1 MIGMHGFTRS
11 RLVPAL
17 VLAVLATGMTSCSS
31 VSGSGSGSKGSIEI
45 GGLGELTGPKA
56 GFGSG
61 VMQGM
66 QAAKTVVNNAGGVM
80 GRKLDIVVGTDNS
93 DPVDAI
99 PVAQK
104 QIQLNNV
111 VSEVGE
117 AGASA
122 QAIESLYTKSKVPL
136 FTAGGDTFFD
146 KNTDPYVWR
155 LTPSDSQLGVAMA
168 LYAQSKGY
176 KRAVTMFT
184 INAVQ
189 QALQSSAVAAY
200 KGLGGN
206 VLGQFNLQPDLTSYK
221 SEVSRVVALKPD
233 VIFVEMDPGTA
244 SVVFKNFASIGKL
257 TTPFVGTD
265 DMIGSSTI
273 QAVGASTAHRI
284 LVNLEG
290 GTFSSPAATNFLAA
304 VKASANAAPLPNAS
318 YGYDGIIIDAL
329 AMQQAQSTNGTA
341 VVAAIP
347 KVTAPG
353 GTVVYDYA
361 TGLSL
366 LKAGKRITYVGASGP
381 YDYNKYHN
389 VFGPFIAVQA
399 TGSGGNYQTVSS
411 LTAAQL
417 QKATPAS

>member
-1 MIGMHGFTRS
+1 MRARRNARFA
-11 RLVPAL
+11 PAL
-17 VLAVLATGMTSCSS
+17 ALAVLATVLAGCGSSTSG
-31 VSGSGSGSKGSIEI
+31 GSGTSASPIQI

-66 QAAKTVVNNAGGVM
+66 QAAKAEVNQAGGVM
-80 GRKLDIVVGTDNS
+80 GRQLNIVVGTDNS
-93 DPVDAI
+93 DAVDAI

-104 QIQLNNV
+104 QIQLNHV
-111 VSEVGE
+111 VAEVGE

-122 QAIESLYTKSKVPL
+122 QAVEPLYSKSKIPL
-136 FTAGGDTFFD
+136 FTAGGATFFD
-146 KNTDPYVWR
+146 KSTDPYLWR

-176 KRAVTMFT
+176 KTAVTMFT
-184 INAVQ
+184 INEVQ
-189 QALQSSAVAAY
+189 QALQAQTVAAF

-206 VLGQFNLQPDLTSYK
+206 VLGQLNLQPDLTSYQ

-244 SVVFKNFASIGKL
+244 SVVFKNFDSIGKL

-265 DMIGSSTI
+265 DMIGSSTLD
-273 QAVGASTAHRI
+273 AVGAATAKRV

-290 GTFSSPAATNFLAA
+290 GTFDSPAATAYVNA
-304 VKASANAAPLPNAS
+304 VKASANAAPLPNSS

-329 AMQQAQSTNGTA
+329 AMEEAKSTNGPA
-341 VVAAIP
+341 VIAAVP

-361 TGLSL
+361 TGLKL
-366 LKAGKRITYVGASGP
+366 LQEGKRITYVGASGP
-381 YDYNKYHN
+381 YDYNKFHN

-399 TGSGGNYQTVSS
+399 TGTGSSYQTIAT
-411 LTAAQL
+411 LTATQL
-417 QKATPAS
+417 QTATPVS

>member
-1 MIGMHGFTRS
+1 MHGFMRS
-11 RLVPAL
+11 ALASALGL
-17 VLAVLATGMTSCSS
+17 VLVAAGVSGCSS
-31 VSGSGSGSKGSIEI
+31 SSGSGSGGSKGTIQI

-80 GRKLDIVVGTDNS
+80 GRKINIVVGTDNS

-111 VSEVGE
+111 VAEVGE

-122 QAIESLYTKSKVPL
+122 QAIEALYTKSKIPL

-189 QALQSSAVAAY
+189 QALQASAVKAY
-200 KGLGGN
+200 EGLGGS
-206 VLGQFNLQPDLTSYK
+206 VVGQLNLQPDLTSYQ
-221 SEVSRVVALKPD
+221 SEVSRVVSLHPD

-273 QAVGASTAHRI
+273 QAVGAATSHRI

-290 GTFSSPAATNFLAA
+290 GTFDSPAAANFLSA
-304 VKASANAAPLPNAS
+304 VKASAKAAPLPNSS

-329 AMQQAQSTNGTA
+329 AMQEAQSTKGTA
-341 VVAAIP
+341 VIAAIP
-347 KVTAPG
+347 KVTTAG

-361 TGLSL
+361 TGLKL

-381 YDYNKYHN
+381 YNYNKYNN

-399 TGSGGNYQTVSS
+399 TGSGNNYQTIAS
-411 LTAAQL
+411 LTANQL

>member
-1 MIGMHGFTRS
+1 
-11 RLVPAL
+11 VA
-17 VLAVLATGMTSCSS
+17 AVTVSAVTIAACSS
-31 VSGSGSGSKGSIEI
+31 APGSGSSSGSKSTIEI

-66 QAAKTVVNNAGGVM
+66 QAATTVVNDAGGVM
-80 GRKLDIVVGTDNS
+80 GRKISIVVGTDNS

-104 QIQLNNV
+104 QIQLNHV

-122 QAIESLYTKSKVPL
+122 QAIQSLYTKSKVPL

-168 LYAQSKGY
+168 LYAKSKGY

-189 QALQSSAVAAY
+189 QALQASAVAAFT
-200 KGLGGN
+200 GIGGK
-206 VLGQFNLQPDLTSYK
+206 VVGQFNLQPDLTSYE
-221 SEVSRVVALKPD
+221 SEVSRVVALHPD

-244 SVVFKNFASIGKL
+244 SVVFKNFESINKL

-273 QAVGASTAHRI
+273 QAVGAATSHRI

-290 GTFSSPAATNFLAA
+290 GTFDSPAAKAFTAA
-304 VKASANAAPLPNAS
+304 VQASAKAAALPNSS

-329 AMQQAQSTNGTA
+329 AMQEAQSTDGTA
-341 VVAAIP
+341 VIAAIP

-353 GTVVYDYA
+353 GTVVYDYPTA
-361 TGLSL
+361 LKL
-366 LKAGKRITYVGASGP
+366 LKEGKRITYVGASGP
-381 YDYNKYHN
+381 YDYNNYHN

-399 TGSGGNYQTVSS
+399 TGVGDNYQTIATINASD
-411 LTAAQL
+411 L
-417 QKATPAS
+417 QKATPGA

>member
-1 MIGMHGFTRS
+1 MHGFTRS

-17 VLAVLATGMTSCSS
+17 VLVVFAAALTSCSS
-31 VSGSGSGSKGSIEI
+31 GSGGSTGSIQI

-66 QAAKTVVNNAGGVM
+66 QAAKAVVNNAGGVM
-80 GRKLDIVVGTDNS
+80 GRKLNIVVGTDNS

-104 QIQLNNV
+104 QIQLNHV
-111 VSEVGE
+111 VAEVGE

-122 QAIESLYTKSKVPL
+122 QAIEPLYRKSKIPL

-189 QALQSSAVAAY
+189 QALQAQAVAAF
-200 KGLGGN
+200 KGLGGS
-206 VLGQFNLQPDLTSYK
+206 VLGQLNLQPNLTSYQ

-233 VIFVEMDPGTA
+233 VIFVEMDPGSA
-244 SVVFKNFASIGKL
+244 SVVFKNFASINQL

-273 QAVGASTAHRI
+273 QAVGASTARRI

-290 GTFSSPAATNFLAA
+290 GTFNSPAETNFVAA

-329 AMQQAQSTNGTA
+329 AMQEAKSTSGTA
-341 VVAAIP
+341 VTAAVP

-361 TGLSL
+361 TGLKL
-366 LKAGKRITYVGASGP
+366 LKEGKRITYVGASGP
-381 YDYNKYHN
+381 YNYNKYKN
-389 VFGPFIAVQA
+389 IFGPFIAVRA
-399 TGSGGNYQTVSS
+399 TGSGSNYETIAS
-411 LTAAQL
+411 LSADQL